1 MIALL
6 KSTLAIPAIAV
17 LIALLMPF
25 SLVSGAGSS
34 STFGRVAIPDAV
46 TPKNAEMCVEPTEVM
61 RRDHMKFLL
70 HQRDATVIDGIR
82 TEKYSLVDC
91 INCHN
96 PSVAGKEIVRYED
109 PEHFCAGCHL
119 YTSVKIDCFEC
130 HADRGL
136 ETVQQSQLQSDLG
149 DLWASAEW
157 TFDSRLLSAQT
168 PRHRQGGSQ
177 RVD

>member
-1 MIALL
+1 MIAHL
-6 KSTLAIPAIAV
+6 KFTLAIPAIAV

-25 SLVSGAGSS
+25 SLVNGAESN
-34 STFGRVAIPDAV
+34 STFGNVSVPDTA
-46 TPKNAEMCVEPTEVM
+46 KNAEKCVEVTEVM

-70 HQRDATVIDGIR
+70 QQRDATVIDGVR
-82 TEKYSLVDC
+82 SKKYSLVGC

-96 PSVAGKEIVRYED
+96 PSVDGEEIVRYED

-149 DLWASAEW
+149 GLWNSAEW
-157 TFDSRLLSAQT
+157 KFDSRLLSAQT
-168 PRHRQGGSQ
+168 LRHRQGGSQ
-177 RVD
+177 RAD

>member
-1 MIALL
+1 MIAQL
-6 KSTLAIPAIAV
+6 KSTLAIPAIAL

-25 SLVSGAGSS
+25 SLVNSAESS
-34 STFGRVAIPDAV
+34 STFGNLVVPDAA
-46 TPKNAEMCVEPTEVM
+46 TPKNAEQCVEATEVM

-70 HQRDATVIDGIR
+70 QQRDATVIDGIR
-82 TEKYSLVDC
+82 SGKYSLVGC
-91 INCHN
+91 IDCHN
-96 PSVAGKEIVRYED
+96 PSVAGEEIVRYED

-136 ETVQQSQLQSDLG
+136 ETVQQSLLQSDLG

-157 TFDSRLLSAQT
+157 KFDSRLLSAQT
-168 PRHRQGGSQ
+168 LRHRQGGLQ
-177 RVD
+177 GVD

>member
-1 MIALL
+1 MIAQL
-6 KSTLAIPAIAV
+6 KSTLAIPTIAV
-17 LIALLMPF
+17 FIVLLMPF
-25 SLVSGAGSS
+25 FLVDAAEQST
-34 STFGRVAIPDAV
+34 STFGKVAIPDAA
-46 TPKNAEMCVEPTEVM
+46 TPENAEMCVEPTEVM

-82 TEKYSLVDC
+82 TGKYSLVGC
-91 INCHN
+91 IDCHN
-96 PSVAGKEIVRYED
+96 PSLAGEEVVRYED

-136 ETVQQSQLQSDLG
+136 ETVQQSPLQSDLG

-157 TFDSRLLSAQT
+157 IFDSRLLSAQT
-168 PRHRQGGSQ
+168 LRHRQGGS
-177 RVD
+177 